1 MAGKDVVEVYFSA
14 PYYPGGIE
22 KSAIELAGY
31 KKTAM
36 IQPGASDTVTVEFKT
51 ADMASYDYKNTE
63 AWVLEAG
70 DYQIKVGHT
79 VRDFEAVYD
88 YNVPSTKVMK
98 YDDKTGVEIKNLFSQ
113 AAGDIEYLSRQN
125 LKSRPTAPT
134 NYSAPDSV
142 KNCDTRPDPVT
153 EGTVPKTGVVYEDGD
168 IMLADVAADET
179 LWDKFLDQF
188 TVEEMIN
195 MIAESGYKTAP
206 LERLGVPETVD
217 NDGPAIVKGSG
228 GLLYKDSGL
237 AYPSAFCLAS
247 TWNDELAEQFGESI
261 GNEANDIGT
270 DIWYAPACNL
280 HRNPMGGR
288 NFEYYSEDPY
298 LSGKMATAVIKGA
311 QSKGL
316 VVTVKHF
323 ACNDQETNRLIR
335 GVFTW
340 TNEQALR
347 ELYLEPFEIAVKE
360 GEAKGVMTAYNRIG
374 PDWCSGHV
382 ALNRQLLRGEWG
394 FDGFTVTDAYIDTN
408 GSGYMDPVL
417 AVYARND
424 ALLTSLWY
432 FAEKLQI
439 TSNMKKT
446 YENDPI
452 GFGTAL
458 RECTYDLCRIKMQTD
473 AFDPTATTGHRG
485 EGKILSIENGG
496 GATPS
501 DTNKNNGSGGSSG
514 SSGSAS
520 GGSSSS
526 NSADSTKSAKTGFVT
541 NDIKKPIIVA
551 LASVAVIAATLG
563 FVAERKREEEI
574 IRSIR

>member
-1 MAGKDVVEVYFSA
+1 
-14 PYYPGGIE
+14 
-22 KSAIELAGY
+22 
-31 KKTAM
+31 
-36 IQPGASDTVTVEFKT
+36 
-51 ADMASYDYKNTE
+51 
-63 AWVLEAG
+63 
-70 DYQIKVGHT
+70 
-79 VRDFEAVYD
+79 
-88 YNVPSTKVMK
+88 
-98 YDDKTGVEIKNLFSQ
+98 
-113 AAGDIEYLSRQN
+113 
-125 LKSRPTAPT
+125 
-134 NYSAPDSV
+134 
-142 KNCDTRPDPVT
+142 
-153 EGTVPKTGVVYEDGD
+153 
-168 IMLADVAADET
+168 MLADVAADET

-188 TVEEMIN
+188 TVEEMID

-217 NDGPAIVKGSG
+217 NDGPAMIKGPG
-228 GLLYKDSGL
+228 GLMFKDCGI

-247 TWNDELAEQFGESI
+247 TWNDELAEEYGKSI
-261 GNEANDIGT
+261 ATEANEIGT
-270 DIWYAPACNL
+270 NIWYSPACNL

-311 QSKGL
+311 QSKGI

-340 TNEQALR
+340 TNEQAMR
-347 ELYLEPFEIAVKE
+347 ELYLEPFEMAVKE

-374 PDWCSGHV
+374 SHWCSGYP
-382 ALNRQLLRGEWG
+382 ALCKDLLRTEWG
-394 FDGFTVTDAYIDTN
+394 FDGFAVTDAYIDVN

-439 TSNMKKT
+439 TSNMKNT
-446 YENDPI
+446 YEKDPI

-458 RECTYDLCRIKMQTD
+458 REATYDLCRVKMQTA

-501 DTNKNNGSGGSSG
+501 DTNNSNGSGGSSG

-526 NSADSTKSAKTGFVT
+526 NSADSTKSAKTGLVS
-541 NDIKKPIIVA
+541 NDIKKPIAVA
-551 LASVAVIAATLG
+551 AVSLGVIAATLG
-563 FVAERKREEEI
+563 FIAQRKREEEI
-574 IRSIR
+574 IRLMGK